1 MNVLNPKSE
10 IQNPKFK
17 ILLVDPPFYRFFN
30 YFNRYFPLGLSYL
43 ASTLRKAG
51 HQVTIYDADCNKN
64 SKGMDYTRLPEKYRI
79 YLKELRNPENPII
92 KEISETFRKYQP
104 DIVGVTVMTPK
115 AASAFTIA
123 SLAKRFNKNC
133 YVVFGG
139 PHAAL
144 RADEILKNTKDVDFV
159 VNGEGEAALLALV
172 NTLTLSSTLIGDSK
186 NNNFGTVQGISY
198 RDGDKIV
205 HNNTKKFIDNLDS
218 LPFPDRGTLVGLD
231 TYTSEDMGLL
241 MGSRGCP
248 YSCSYCATQIW
259 TRKVRYRSL
268 TNILEEIK
276 YVHQRYGTRQFT
288 FKDDS
293 FTVNRKRVMEFCNM
307 LMNEGIKINWD
318 CNTRVDLVDPEL
330 LRTMK
335 KAGCNS
341 IKVGIESGSERILK
355 LMDKGITLERIQ
367 EAARLFREAGIH
379 WTAYFMMGIP
389 TETKEDVKKTLELL
403 YKIKPSFASIGVYEP
418 FPGTRLFDMGVEHG
432 LVNKEMTY
440 EDFFTRIPSD
450 YYLKDVNRRVDTMDF
465 GDFVALENEVKD
477 AFHNYNKGVMRI
489 FERAKARSSIYLHN
503 PRIFFNDIEKFLG
516 WV

>member
-1 MNVLNPKSE
+1 M
-10 IQNPKFK
+10 K
-17 ILLVDPPFYRFFN
+17 ILLIDPPFYRFFN

-51 HQVTIYDADCNKN
+51 HQVTLYDADCNKN
-64 SKGMDYTRLPEKYRI
+64 AKGMDYTRLPEKYRI

-92 KEISETFRKYQP
+92 KEISETLIKYQP
-104 DIVGVTVMTPK
+104 DVVGITVMTPK

-123 SLAKRFNKNC
+123 SLVKKHNKNC
-133 YVVFGG
+133 HVVFGG
-139 PHAAL
+139 PHATL
-144 RADEILKNTKDVDFV
+144 KPDEVLKNTEDVDFV
-159 VNGEGEAALLALV
+159 VNGEGEIVLLELV
-172 NTLTLSSTLIGDSK
+172 NALSAK
-186 NNNFGTVQGISY
+186 NNDFSTISGISC
-198 RDGDKIV
+198 RDGGKGV
-205 HNNTKKFIDNLDS
+205 TNNTKKFIDNLDS
-218 LPFPDRGTLVGLD
+218 LPFPDRETLLGLD

-268 TNILEEIK
+268 ENILEEIK
-276 YVHQRYGTRQFT
+276 YVRERYGTRQFT

-293 FTVNRKRVMEFCNM
+293 FTVNRKRVMDFCNK
-307 LMNEGIKINWD
+307 LMDAGIKINWD
-318 CNTRVDLVDPEL
+318 CNTRVDLVDSEL
-330 LRTMK
+330 LMTMK

-355 LMDKGITLERIQ
+355 LMDKGITLERTK

-389 TETKEDVKKTLELL
+389 TETKEDVQKTLELL

-418 FPGTRLFDMGVEHG
+418 FPGTRLFEIGVEHG
-432 LVNKEMTY
+432 LVNQEMSY
-440 EDFFTRIPSD
+440 EHFFTRIPSD
-450 YYLKDVNRRVDTMDF
+450 YYLKDINRRVDTMNF
-465 GDFVALENEVKD
+465 GDFVTLENEVKN

-489 FERAKARSSIYLHN
+489 FERAKARSGVYLHN
-503 PRIFFNDIEKFLG
+503 PRILFNDIEKFLG